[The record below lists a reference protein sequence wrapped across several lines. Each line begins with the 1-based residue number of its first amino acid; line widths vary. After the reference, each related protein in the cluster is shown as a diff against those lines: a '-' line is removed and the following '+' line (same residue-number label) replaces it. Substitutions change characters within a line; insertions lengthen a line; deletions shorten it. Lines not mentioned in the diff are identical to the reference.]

1 MNEKEEKTVTQTDE
15 TQAGK
20 RGEAPKK
27 TTAYYSKAQPQQV
40 HCRRCQ
46 TLMEEGTCPAC
57 GFKIYVPMSEE
68 KRKKIKTITTAIG
81 FVVFI
86 VIFLVIQFSKS

>member
-1 MNEKEEKTVTQTDE
+1 MNEKEKKVTQTNE
-15 TQAGK
+15 GK
-20 RGEAPKK
+20 KEQPKN
-27 TTAYYSKAQPQQV
+27 TAYNGAHPEQL

>member
-1 MNEKEEKTVTQTDE
+1 MKEKEEKTLTKTNDTQNTN
-15 TQAGK
+15 
-20 RGEAPKK
+20 KK
-27 TTAYYSKAQPQQV
+27 TAYNGAHPEQL